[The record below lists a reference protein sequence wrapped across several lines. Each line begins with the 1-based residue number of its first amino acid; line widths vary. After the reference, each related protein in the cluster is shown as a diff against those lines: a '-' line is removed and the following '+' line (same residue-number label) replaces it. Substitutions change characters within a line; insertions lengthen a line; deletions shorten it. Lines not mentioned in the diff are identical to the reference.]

1 MYKDYAYDFN
11 TSKLNRSTML
21 TDEYNFEWFVDFKE
35 RICHFFKILPEGFGL
50 KKKSLHEI

>member
-1 MYKDYAYDFN
+1 
-11 TSKLNRSTML
+11 ML